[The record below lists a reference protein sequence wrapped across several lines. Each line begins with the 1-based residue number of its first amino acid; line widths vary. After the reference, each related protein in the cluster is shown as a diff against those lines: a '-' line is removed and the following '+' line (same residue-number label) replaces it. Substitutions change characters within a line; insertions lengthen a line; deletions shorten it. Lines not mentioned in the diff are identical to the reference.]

1 MIGFEAVSKRFGRRS
16 VLQELDATVPPGAVT
31 ALVGPNGA
39 GKTTLLKLLLGLAR
53 PDHGR
58 ITFDGTPIG
67 RDPSY
72 RARIGY
78 MPQIV
83 RYPAHQSGRDL
94 LAMLQA
100 IRGGDAV
107 PDLSLAEAFELGD
120 QFDRPLGVLS
130 GGTRQRVNAVLAL
143 AFRPALLVLDEPTA
157 GLDPVGSRV
166 FKDRLIA
173 EREAGCTVLIT
184 SHVLPE
190 LEELADRVLFLSEGR
205 AAWQGEAAVLKRQTG
220 ASSLERAI
228 TRLLSGMPSLE
239 AA

>member
-1 MIGFEAVSKRFGRRS
+1 VIMFEAVSKRYGRRA
-16 VLQELDATVPPGAVT
+16 VLRSLDAEVPRGAVT
-31 ALVGPNGA
+31 ALVGPNSA

-53 PDHGR
+53 PDGGR
-58 ITFDGTPIG
+58 IVFDGVPIG
-67 RDPSY
+67 RDPAY

-94 LAMLQA
+94 LGTL
-100 IRGGDAV
+100 RSLRRDGV
-107 PDLSLAEAFELGD
+107 EPDLSLAEAFGLGE

-130 GGTRQRVNAVLAL
+130 GGTRQRVNAVLAM
-143 AFRPALLVLDEPTA
+143 AFRPTLLVLDEPTA
-157 GLDPVGSRV
+157 GLDPVGARI
-166 FKDRLIA
+166 FKDRIAA
-173 EREAGCTVLIT
+173 ERERGTTVLIT

-205 AAWQGEAAVLKRQTG
+205 AAWQGEAAQLKRQTG
-220 ASSLERAI
+220 AGSLERAI
-228 TRLLSGMPSLE
+228 TRLLSGISALE